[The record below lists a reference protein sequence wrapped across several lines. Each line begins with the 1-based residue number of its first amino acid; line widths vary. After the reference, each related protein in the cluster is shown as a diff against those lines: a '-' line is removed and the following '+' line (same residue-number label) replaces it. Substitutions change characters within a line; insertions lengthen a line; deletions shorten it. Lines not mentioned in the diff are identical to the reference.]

1 MPTLKIG
8 GADLSFTGGK
18 WTSAPSGTILQTVT
32 ATMREDQT
40 VSATSW
46 TDVTDGTYPLSV
58 TLTPSSTSNYL
69 LCIAHIHCGQRD
81 DTTPSFA
88 FDINGT
94 KTQTHAANSSRE
106 AATFGAGYC
115 NIGSS
120 PADTYNYGLNRYQVV
135 SMNIKY
141 EPATTSACTVKVQA
155 FDADDGGNGFYINR
169 TLANNSSGN
178 YADAVSTMTVHEVAG

>member
-1 MPTLKIG
+1 MSTLTIG

-18 WTSAPSGTILQTVT
+18 WTSAPSGTILQTLT

-58 TLTPSSTSNYL
+58 NITPGSTSSYL
-69 LCIAHIHCGQRD
+69 LCIAHIHCGQRE

-106 AATFGAGYC
+106 AATFGAGYTD
-115 NIGSS
+115 ITSS
-120 PADTYNYGLNRYQVV
+120 GDPYNYDINRYSCV

-141 EPATTSACTVKVQA
+141 EPATTSTCTVKVMS
-155 FDADDGGNGFYINR
+155 FDADDNGNGFYINR
-169 TLANNSSGN
+169 TLSNNQSTN
-178 YADAVSTMTVHEVAG
+178 YSDVVSTMTVHEVAG

>member
-1 MPTLKIG
+1 MSTLTIG

-58 TLTPSSTSNYL
+58 TLTPGSTSSYL
-69 LCIAHIHCGQRD
+69 LCIAHIHCGQRE

-88 FDINGT
+88 FDINLSLI
-94 KTQTHAANSSRE
+94 H
-106 AATFGAGYC
+106 
-115 NIGSS
+115 I
-120 PADTYNYGLNRYQVV
+120 
-135 SMNIKY
+135 
-141 EPATTSACTVKVQA
+141 
-155 FDADDGGNGFYINR
+155 
-169 TLANNSSGN
+169 
-178 YADAVSTMTVHEVAG
+178 